1 MVQTMTTQS
10 AKTTVTDE
18 TFTQAGVAKQFTK
31 GLVMCA
37 VQVTVAYGL
46 VVGALTI
53 GATVAERL
61 FR

>member
-1 MVQTMTTQS
+1 MNTQT
-10 AKTTVTDE
+10 ANTTVTDE
-18 TFTQAGVAKQFTK
+18 TITYAGVAKQFAK
-31 GLVMCA
+31 GFVMGA

-53 GATVAERL
+53 GVTVVERL

>member
-1 MVQTMTTQS
+1 MNTKT
-10 AKTTVTDE
+10 ANTTVTDE
-18 TFTQAGVAKQFTK
+18 TITYAGVAKQFAK
-31 GLVMCA
+31 GFVIGA
-37 VQVTVAYGL
+37 VQVTAAYGL

>member
-1 MVQTMTTQS
+1 MNTKT
-10 AKTTVTDE
+10 ANTTVTDE
-18 TFTQAGVAKQFTK
+18 TITYAGVAKQFAK
-31 GLVMCA
+31 GFVMGA

-53 GATVAERL
+53 GITVAERL

>member
-1 MVQTMTTQS
+1 MNTQT
-10 AKTTVTDE
+10 ANTTVTDE
-18 TFTQAGVAKQFTK
+18 TITYAGVAKQFAK
-31 GLVMCA
+31 GFVMGA

-53 GATVAERL
+53 GTTFAERL

>member
-1 MVQTMTTQS
+1 MNTQT
-10 AKTTVTDE
+10 ANTTVTDE
-18 TFTQAGVAKQFTK
+18 TITYAGVAKQFAK
-31 GLVMCA
+31 GFVMGA

-53 GATVAERL
+53 GVTVAERI

>member
-1 MVQTMTTQS
+1 MNTQT
-10 AKTTVTDE
+10 ANTTVTDE
-18 TFTQAGVAKQFTK
+18 TITYAGVAKQFAK
-31 GLVMCA
+31 GFVMGA

-53 GATVAERL
+53 GATYVDRL

>member
-1 MVQTMTTQS
+1 MNTQT
-10 AKTTVTDE
+10 ANTTVTDE
-18 TFTQAGVAKQFTK
+18 TITYAGVAKQFAK
-31 GLVMCA
+31 GFVMGA

-53 GATVAERL
+53 GVTVAERL

>member
-1 MVQTMTTQS
+1 MNTQT
-10 AKTTVTDE
+10 ANTTVTDE
-18 TFTQAGVAKQFTK
+18 TITYAGVAKQFAK
-31 GLVMCA
+31 GFVMGA

-53 GATVAERL
+53 GATFAERL

>member
-1 MVQTMTTQS
+1 MNTQT
-10 AKTTVTDE
+10 ANPTVTDE
-18 TFTQAGVAKQFTK
+18 TITYAGVAKQFAK
-31 GLVMCA
+31 GFVMGA

-53 GATVAERL
+53 GATYVDRL

>member
-1 MVQTMTTQS
+1 MNTQT
-10 AKTTVTDE
+10 ANTTVTDE
-18 TFTQAGVAKQFTK
+18 TITYASVAKQFAK
-31 GLVMCA
+31 GFVMGA

-53 GATVAERL
+53 GVTVAERL

>member
-1 MVQTMTTQS
+1 MNTQT
-10 AKTTVTDE
+10 ANTTVTDE
-18 TFTQAGVAKQFTK
+18 TTTYAGVAKQFAK
-31 GLVMCA
+31 GFVMGA

-53 GATVAERL
+53 GVTVAERL

>member
-1 MVQTMTTQS
+1 MNTQT
-10 AKTTVTDE
+10 ANTTVTDE
-18 TFTQAGVAKQFTK
+18 TITYAGVAKQFTK
-31 GLVMCA
+31 GLAMGA

>member
-1 MVQTMTTQS
+1 MNTQT
-10 AKTTVTDE
+10 ANTTVTDE
-18 TFTQAGVAKQFTK
+18 TITYGGVAKSFAK
-31 GLVMCA
+31 GFVMGA

-53 GATVAERL
+53 GATVVGRL